1 MCDASDFAIGAVLG
15 QRIDNKQHVIYYSSR
30 TLNDAQL
37 NYTTTEKEFLAVV
50 FALEKF
56 RPYLLG
62 SKTTIFTDHSA
73 LRYLMMKKD
82 AKARLIRWILLLQ
95 EFDLEIRDKKGVEN
109 VVADHLSRIPNSP
122 YNELPINEDFPDE
135 NLLAISREP
144 WFADIV
150 NYLVTNQT
158 PSHWSK
164 NDVYRFLSQVQYF
177 FWEEP
182 YLFKYCSDQII
193 RRCIPDEEVRSVLSF
208 CHELACGGHFGPRK
222 TAEKVLQSGFYWP
235 TLFKDAYEFCKTCP
249 RCQMVG
255 RISKRNMM
263 PLNPILEIELFDVWG
278 IDFMGPF
285 PNSFGNQYILVV
297 VDYVSKWVEAIPC
310 KTNDNKV
317 VIKFLK
323 EN

>member
-15 QRIDNKQHVIYYSSR
+15 QRIDHVIYYSSR

-50 FALEKF
+50 FAFEKF

-82 AKARLIRWILLLQ
+82 AKAQLIRWILLQ
-95 EFDLEIRDKKGVEN
+95 EFDLEIWDKKGVN
-109 VVADHLSRIPNSP
+109 ADHISRIPNSP
-122 YNELPINEDFPDE
+122 CNELSINEDFPDE

-164 NDVYRFLSQVQYF
+164 NDIYWFLSQVRYF
-177 FWEEP
+177 FLEEP

-193 RRCIPDEEVRSVLSF
+193 RRCIPDEEVKSVLSF
-208 CHELACGGHFGPRK
+208 CHELACGGHFGP
-222 TAEKVLQSGFYWP
+222 
-235 TLFKDAYEFCKTCP
+235 
-249 RCQMVG
+249 
-255 RISKRNMM
+255 
-263 PLNPILEIELFDVWG
+263 
-278 IDFMGPF
+278 
-285 PNSFGNQYILVV
+285 
-297 VDYVSKWVEAIPC
+297 
-310 KTNDNKV
+310 
-317 VIKFLK
+317 
-323 EN
+323 